1 MMKRDKGITATSE
14 LSVSE
19 KIGYGVASTG
29 DAVLYSASGTF
40 FMFFLT
46 TVAGIPP
53 AAAGVITA
61 IGAVWNAIY
70 NPIMG
75 YFADRFS
82 SRFGRRRPLMIA
94 AAIPLAIVFLLL
106 FTNLAIPVAIK
117 PIWYGLMFML
127 FWTCYT
133 TFFVPYL
140 ALGVDYTADYN
151 QRISLRLYA
160 SAFNQ
165 LGGLIALS
173 LPTALVA
180 LLQRQGV
187 SVNMS
192 WSIAGGTIG
201 AIAMVTILI
210 TAFASKKKDIPNV
223 AHGESNMAIGMADA
237 NSMDANRGGA
247 CDVDEKKT
255 GIRNGARG
263 GFSIKSLFF
272 EYASVL
278 KLSPARYLIVAS
290 TASLIAFT
298 ILLSNCMYYF
308 TYNLGF
314 ASEKIATILPLRPI
328 ITCCFIPLTSFL
340 ARKLDKKWAFAL
352 FNIVGMVLLLTLK
365 ACGVT
370 GSFTLALYLLATVC
384 ICGIYWQIIPSVY
397 YDICV
402 YDQYETGKNR
412 QATIVSLQGLVEAA
426 ASGLGA
432 LTLGVL
438 LGRGGFDGS
447 LETQTEHAM
456 TWIENCA
463 TWVPTIFVAIAV
475 ICMVL
480 YPLTRRKYEQII
492 QTLESDT

>member
-1 MMKRDKGITATSE
+1 MEKEQNTLTVG
-14 LSVSE
+14 E
-19 KIGYGVASTG
+19 KIGYGFASTG

-46 TVAGIPP
+46 TIAGIAP
-53 AAAGVITA
+53 ATAGVITA

-82 SRFGRRRPLMIA
+82 SRFGRRRPLMIG

-106 FTNLAIPVAIK
+106 FTNVAISAGVK
-117 PIWYGLMFML
+117 PIWYGFMFML

-133 TFFVPYL
+133 SFFVPYL

-165 LGGLIALS
+165 IGNLIALA

-187 SVNMS
+187 SVNAS
-192 WSIAGGTIG
+192 WSIAGGSIG
-201 AIAMVTILI
+201 VIAMITILV
-210 TAFASKKKDIPNV
+210 TAVAAKKKDVPC
-223 AHGESNMAIGMADA
+223 ASNMHD
-237 NSMDANRGGA
+237 S
-247 CDVDEKKT
+247 
-255 GIRNGARG
+255 
-263 GFSIKSLFF
+263 FSISKMFS

-278 KLSPARYLIVAS
+278 KLKPARYLIIAS

-298 ILLSNCMYYF
+298 ILLSNVMYYF

-314 ASEKIATILPLRPI
+314 SSEKIATILPIRPI
-328 ITCCFIPLTSFL
+328 ITCCLIPLTSFL
-340 ARKLDKKWAFAL
+340 SKKLDKKWAFAL
-352 FNIVGMVLLLTLK
+352 FNILGIALLLILK
-365 ACGVT
+365 VRGVVGT
-370 GSFTLALYLLATVC
+370 FTLGLYLLATVC

-412 QATIVSLQGLVEAA
+412 QATIVSFQGLVEAA

-432 LTLGVL
+432 LVLGLL

-447 LETQTEHAM
+447 LATQTEEAM
-456 TWIENCA
+456 AWIENCA
-463 TWVPTIFVAIAV
+463 TWVPAIFVAISI
-475 ICMVL
+475 ICMIL
-480 YPLTRRKYEQII
+480 YPLTRRRYEEMIEK
-492 QTLESDT
+492 LK

>member
-1 MMKRDKGITATSE
+1 MNKEQPKVAKSALTIG
-14 LSVSE
+14 E
-19 KIGYGVASTG
+19 KIGYGFASTG

-46 TVAGIPP
+46 TVAGVPP
-53 AAAGVITA
+53 ATAGVITA

-106 FTNLAIPVAIK
+106 FTNLAIPTSIK
-117 PIWYGLMFML
+117 SIWYGFIFML

-165 LGGLIALS
+165 VGGLIALS
-173 LPTALVA
+173 LPTAMVSILQKSGVA
-180 LLQRQGV
+180 L
-187 SVNMS
+187 NAS
-192 WSIAGGTIG
+192 WSIVGGSIG
-201 AIAMVTILI
+201 FIAMLTILI
-210 TAFASKKKDIPNV
+210 TAFASKKKDLP
-223 AHGESNMAIGMADA
+223 
-237 NSMDANRGGA
+237 
-247 CDVDEKKT
+247 CDVNGKSQRTLDGADEH
-255 GIRNGARG
+255 GR
-263 GFSIKSLFF
+263 FSFRRLFF

-278 KLSPARYLIVAS
+278 RLKPARYLIIAS

-308 TYNLGF
+308 TYNLAF
-314 ASEKIATILPLRPI
+314 TSEKIATILPIRPI
-328 ITCCFIPLTSFL
+328 VTCCLIPLTSFI

-352 FNIVGMVLLLTLK
+352 FNITGIVLLIILK

-370 GSFTLALYLLATVC
+370 GAFTLGLYLLATVC

-402 YDQYETGKNR
+402 YDQHETGKNR
-412 QATIVSLQGLVEAA
+412 QATIVSFQGLVEAA

-432 LTLGVL
+432 LILGIL

-447 LETQTEHAM
+447 LAVQTEQAM
-456 TWIENCA
+456 AWIENCA
-463 TWVPTIFVAIAV
+463 TWVPTIFVAISV

-480 YPLTRRKYEQII
+480 YPLTRSKYEEM
-492 QTLESDT
+492 LKELKS

>member
-1 MMKRDKGITATSE
+1 MAKERTCTDTNE
-14 LSVSE
+14 LTVGE

-46 TVAGIPP
+46 TVAGVPP
-53 AAAGVITA
+53 ATAGVITA
-61 IGAVWNAIY
+61 VGAVWNAIY

-82 SRFGRRRPLMIA
+82 SRFGRRRPLMVA

-106 FTNLAIPVAIK
+106 FTNIAIPTAIK
-117 PIWYGLMFML
+117 PLWYGFMFML

-133 TFFVPYL
+133 SFFVPYL
-140 ALGVDYTADYN
+140 ALGVDYTDDYN

-165 LGGLIALS
+165 LGALIALS
-173 LPTALVA
+173 LPTAMVA
-180 LLQRQGV
+180 MLQRHGL
-187 SVNMS
+187 SVNSS

-201 AIAMVTILI
+201 AIAMLTILI
-210 TAFASKKKDIPNV
+210 TVFAARKKDVPQAENNEPQ
-223 AHGESNMAIGMADA
+223 AKLAEADVRNA
-237 NSMDANRGGA
+237 
-247 CDVDEKKT
+247 EK
-255 GIRNGARG
+255 GSIARG
-263 GFSIKSLFF
+263 GFSVKNLFS

-278 KLSPARYLIVAS
+278 KLKPARYLIVSS

-298 ILLSNCMYYF
+298 ILLSNVMYYF
-308 TYNLGF
+308 TYNLEF

-328 ITCCFIPLTSFL
+328 ITCLLIPLTSFL

-352 FNIVGMVLLLTLK
+352 FNISGIVLLLIIKLQ
-365 ACGVT
+365 GVT
-370 GSFTLALYLLATVC
+370 GAFTLALYLFATVC

-397 YDICV
+397 YDICA
-402 YDQYETGKNR
+402 YDQYETGRNR
-412 QATIVSLQGLVEAA
+412 QATIVSFQGLVEAA

-432 LTLGVL
+432 LILGVL

-447 LETQTEHAM
+447 FAVQSEQAM
-456 TWIENCA
+456 VWIENCA
-463 TWVPTIFVAIAV
+463 TWVPTIFVGISV

-480 YPLTRRKYEQII
+480 YPLTRSRYEEIMEE
-492 QTLESDT
+492 LK